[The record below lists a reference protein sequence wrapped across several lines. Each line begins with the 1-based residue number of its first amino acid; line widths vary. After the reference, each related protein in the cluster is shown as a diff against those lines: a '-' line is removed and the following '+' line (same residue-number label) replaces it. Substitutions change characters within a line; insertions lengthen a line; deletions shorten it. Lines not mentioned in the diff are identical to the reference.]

1 MPRPRRDSEILP
13 AKDRLENAFWDL
25 LADREYQKITVTD
38 VVRAADVNRNSFY
51 YHFSGLPE
59 LADSAILHE
68 VENLP
73 VPHPM
78 QLGVDPGDVWA
89 AYCHTLLQDPAQ
101 RQRLDRLALLAGPH
115 SSPELREA
123 LHDFMRMSLTT
134 LLGLEQD
141 QIDMKTSLL
150 MSFTIGGLLSM
161 LQQWPTIQDTLSAD
175 DIMDEDIAVLA
186 MGITM
191 SMSRDNMSAYW
202 HRIFDAIRP
211 AHAGFAMNHRTV
223 S

>member
-59 LADSAILHE
+59 LADAAILHE

-73 VPHPM
+73 VPQAPK
-78 QLGVDPGDVWA
+78 LNTDPSEAWVT
-89 AYCHTLLQDPAQ
+89 YCRMLLQNPTQ

-115 SSPELREA
+115 SSTELREA
-123 LHDFMRMSLTT
+123 LRDFLRMTLVT
-134 LLGLEQD
+134 LLDLDQD
-141 QIDMKTSLL
+141 EIDVKTNLL
-150 MSFTIGGLLSM
+150 LSFTIGGLLSM
-161 LQQWPTIQDTLSAD
+161 LQQWPTMEDTLTLD
-175 DIMDEDIAVLA
+175 DVVSEDIAVLA
-186 MGITM
+186 TGMYL
-191 SMSRDNMSAYW
+191 SMSKENAAAYW
-202 HRIFDAIRP
+202 HRIFELTRP
-211 AHAGFAMNHRTV
+211 SAHMNFALSHSTI
-223 S
+223 